1 MKEEDIAVCKKG
13 ALSRISRDVL
23 EYTPIDDSSVGM
35 LLTQIGNL
43 HILGLIVMTI
53 PSFRFFK
60 TNGFSC

>member
-13 ALSRISRDVL
+13 VLSRISRDVL

-53 PSFRFFK
+53 SSFRFFK